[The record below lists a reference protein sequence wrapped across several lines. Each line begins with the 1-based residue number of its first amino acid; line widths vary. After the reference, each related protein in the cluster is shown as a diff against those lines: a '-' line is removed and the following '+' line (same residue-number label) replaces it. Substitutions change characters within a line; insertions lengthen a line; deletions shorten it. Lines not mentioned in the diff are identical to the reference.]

1 MHSSIKKFTYI
12 VYILAFTS
20 CGHFPK
26 EVEEALLSAKDNKEN
41 LIAVLE
47 HYKGKDS
54 KKYAAACFLIA
65 NMPYH
70 KYTPYLFPLFQ
81 KDRLDLSS
89 RFQHQCKRL
98 YTTNISC

>member
-1 MHSSIKKFTYI
+1 LTYTIIILYAMHSSIKKFTYI

-70 KYTPYLFPLFQ
+70 
-81 KDRLDLSS
+81 
-89 RFQHQCKRL
+89 
-98 YTTNISC
+98 